1 MLGIAPSHVQ
11 VLTLGLV
18 EPHDIQSPMLSV
30 CLNGPTKINNIYTI
44 TELIPGAKGQVTC
57 HISESSCNFLLKTK
71 NVACL
76 RNRQVSA
83 DIILSFKLQAA

>member
-18 EPHDIQSPMLSV
+18 ELHAIQSPMLSV
-30 CLNGPTKINNIYTI
+30 CLNSPTMTNNICSI
-44 TELIPGAKGQVTC
+44 TELIAGAKGQVTF
-57 HISESSCNFLLKTK
+57 HVSESSSNFLLKTK
-71 NVACL
+71 NASCL

-83 DIILSFKLQAA
+83 DEILSFKLQAA